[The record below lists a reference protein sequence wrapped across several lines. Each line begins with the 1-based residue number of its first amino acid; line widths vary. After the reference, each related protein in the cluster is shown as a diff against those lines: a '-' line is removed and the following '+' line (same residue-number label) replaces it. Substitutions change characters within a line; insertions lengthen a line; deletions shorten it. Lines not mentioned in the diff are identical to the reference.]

1 MLKKIIHNIPLIRP
15 ATALISGIMAGSLFN
30 FNLNFLILALLAT
43 VVFLLIASLFY
54 SFRITLFFGAGIYIL
69 FAVAGIWRFQA
80 YNRRPELFTEGKFSA
95 TVLEILQEKPKS
107 YQSVLKISAFFRNDS
122 VFKTNE
128 KVMVYFAKSEKAS
141 RLKPGE
147 QIVFDRT
154 PQPVEN
160 SIDLNGFDYAG
171 YLERKRIYRQVYLP
185 DSRWIESGM
194 FTHNFLILAERTRLQ
209 MLEIFRNQDLGEKE
223 FNVLSALTLG
233 YKRGLDPETKRVFSA
248 AGAMHVLAVSGL
260 HVGIVF
266 MILSFFL
273 SFLKKRKR
281 GEIAYLLV
289 MITSL
294 WCFAFLTGLSPS
306 VSRAA
311 AMFTIVVIASVFKK
325 SSNIYQSLVASA
337 FVLLLLNPN
346 NLFEVG
352 FQLSYAAVFGIVFL
366 QPRLDKIFTFRFRVS
381 RYFWALLTTSVAAQ
395 IATFPLSAFYFNQF
409 PTFFWVSNLVVIPA
423 AGILIPLG
431 ISLLFF
437 GGIPLIAAPLTKVTG
452 FVLQLV
458 IQFLETVEKFPL
470 SVLEFSVH
478 RIELIFLYLTM
489 FFSFIFIASKKK
501 VFFKR
506 AIFLLFIL
514 LSTSFA
520 IKLIQFAKKQETANS
535 FRNYSGLYP
544 VQEKGNDNL
553 SQEIFSETG
562 TACLFKL
569 NDEVKNVT

>member
-30 FNLNFLILALLAT
+30 FNLNFLILALLVA
-43 VVFLLIASLFY
+43 VVLLLIASLFY

-80 YNRRPELFTEGKFSA
+80 YNRRPELFTEGKYSA

-147 QIVFDRT
+147 QIVFDKT

-223 FNVLSALTLG
+223 LNVLSALTLG

-366 QPRLDKIFTFRFRVS
+366 QPRLNKIFTFRFRVS

-437 GGIPLIAAPLTKVTG
+437 GGIPLIAVPLTKITG

-520 IKLIQFAKKQETANS
+520 IKLTQFTKKQEITNS
-535 FRNYSGLYP
+535 FRNYPGLYP

-553 SQEIFSETG
+553 SQENFQ
-562 TACLFKL
+562 
-569 NDEVKNVT
+569 

>member
-30 FNLNFLILALLAT
+30 FNLNFLILALLVA
-43 VVFLLIASLFY
+43 VVLLLIASLFY

-80 YNRRPELFTEGKFSA
+80 YNRRPELFTEGKYSA

-147 QIVFDRT
+147 QIVFDKT

-209 MLEIFRNQDLGEKE
+209 MLEIFRKQDLGEKE

-366 QPRLDKIFTFRFRVS
+366 QPRLNKIFTFRFRVS

-437 GGIPLIAAPLTKVTG
+437 GGIPLIAVPLTKITG
-452 FVLQLV
+452 FVLQFV

-501 VFFKR
+501 VFLKR

-520 IKLIQFAKKQETANS
+520 IKLTQFAKKQEITNS
-535 FRNYSGLYP
+535 FRNYPGLYP

-553 SQEIFSETG
+553 SQENFQ
-562 TACLFKL
+562 
-569 NDEVKNVT
+569 

>member
-30 FNLNFLILALLAT
+30 FNLNFLILALL
-43 VVFLLIASLFY
+43 VVVVLLLIASLFY

-223 FNVLSALTLG
+223 LNVLSALTLG

-366 QPRLDKIFTFRFRVS
+366 QPRLNKIFTFRFRVS

-437 GGIPLIAAPLTKVTG
+437 GGIPLIAVPLTKITG

-553 SQEIFSETG
+553 SQENFQ
-562 TACLFKL
+562 
-569 NDEVKNVT
+569 

>member
-30 FNLNFLILALLAT
+30 FNLNFLILALL
-43 VVFLLIASLFY
+43 VVVVLLLIASLFY

-80 YNRRPELFTEGKFSA
+80 YNRRPELFTEGKYSA

-147 QIVFDRT
+147 QIVFDKT

-223 FNVLSALTLG
+223 LNVLSALTLG

-437 GGIPLIAAPLTKVTG
+437 GGIPLIAVPLTKITG

>member
-30 FNLNFLILALLAT
+30 FNLNFLILALLVA
-43 VVFLLIASLFY
+43 VVLLLIASLFY

-80 YNRRPELFTEGKFSA
+80 YNRRPELFTEGKYSA

-147 QIVFDRT
+147 QIVFDKT

-223 FNVLSALTLG
+223 LNVLSALTLG

-366 QPRLDKIFTFRFRVS
+366 QPRLNKIFTFRFRVS

-437 GGIPLIAAPLTKVTG
+437 GGIPLIAVPLTKITG

-501 VFFKR
+501 VFLKR

-520 IKLIQFAKKQETANS
+520 IKLTQFAKKQEITNS
-535 FRNYSGLYP
+535 FRNYPGLYP

-553 SQEIFSETG
+553 SQENFQ
-562 TACLFKL
+562 
-569 NDEVKNVT
+569 

>member
-30 FNLNFLILALLAT
+30 FNLNFLILALLVA
-43 VVFLLIASLFY
+43 VVLLLIASLFY

-80 YNRRPELFTEGKFSA
+80 YNRRPELFTEGKYSA

-366 QPRLDKIFTFRFRVS
+366 QPRLNKIFTFRFRVS

-437 GGIPLIAAPLTKVTG
+437 GGIPLIAVPLTKITG

>member
-30 FNLNFLILALLAT
+30 FNLNFLILALLVA
-43 VVFLLIASLFY
+43 VVLLLIASLFY

-80 YNRRPELFTEGKFSA
+80 YNRRPELFTEGKYSA

-147 QIVFDRT
+147 QIVFDKT

-223 FNVLSALTLG
+223 LNVLSALTLG

-437 GGIPLIAAPLTKVTG
+437 GGIPLIAVPLTKITG

-501 VFFKR
+501 VFLKR

-520 IKLIQFAKKQETANS
+520 IKLTQFAKKQEITNS
-535 FRNYSGLYP
+535 FRNYPGLYP

-553 SQEIFSETG
+553 SQENFQ
-562 TACLFKL
+562 
-569 NDEVKNVT
+569 

>member
-30 FNLNFLILALLAT
+30 FNLNFLILALL
-43 VVFLLIASLFY
+43 VVVVLLLIASLFY

-80 YNRRPELFTEGKFSA
+80 YNRRPELFTEGKYSA

-147 QIVFDRT
+147 QIVFDKT

-223 FNVLSALTLG
+223 LNVLSALTLG

-366 QPRLDKIFTFRFRVS
+366 QPRLNKIFTFRFRVS

-437 GGIPLIAAPLTKVTG
+437 GGIPLIAVPLTKITG

-520 IKLIQFAKKQETANS
+520 IKLTQFAKKQEITNS
-535 FRNYSGLYP
+535 FRNYPGLYP

-553 SQEIFSETG
+553 SQENFQ
-562 TACLFKL
+562 
-569 NDEVKNVT
+569 

>member
-30 FNLNFLILALLAT
+30 FNLNFLILALL
-43 VVFLLIASLFY
+43 VVVVLLLIASLFY

-80 YNRRPELFTEGKFSA
+80 YNRRPELFTEGKYSA

-147 QIVFDRT
+147 QIVFDKT

-223 FNVLSALTLG
+223 LNVLSALTLG

-437 GGIPLIAAPLTKVTG
+437 GGIPLIAVPLTKITG

-520 IKLIQFAKKQETANS
+520 IKLTQFTKKQEIANS
-535 FRNYSGLYP
+535 FRNYPGLYP

-553 SQEIFSETG
+553 SQENFQ
-562 TACLFKL
+562 
-569 NDEVKNVT
+569 

>member
-30 FNLNFLILALLAT
+30 FNLNFLILALL
-43 VVFLLIASLFY
+43 VVVVLLLIASLFY

-80 YNRRPELFTEGKFSA
+80 YNRRPELFTEGKYSA

-122 VFKTNE
+122 IFKTNE

-147 QIVFDRT
+147 QIVFDKT

-223 FNVLSALTLG
+223 LNVLSALTLG

-366 QPRLDKIFTFRFRVS
+366 QPRLNKIFTFRFRVS

-437 GGIPLIAAPLTKVTG
+437 GGIPLIAVPLTKITG

-520 IKLIQFAKKQETANS
+520 IKLTQFAKKQEITNS
-535 FRNYSGLYP
+535 FRNYPGLYP

-553 SQEIFSETG
+553 SQENFQ
-562 TACLFKL
+562 
-569 NDEVKNVT
+569 

>member
-30 FNLNFLILALLAT
+30 FNLNFLILALLVA
-43 VVFLLIASLFY
+43 VVLLLIASLFY

-80 YNRRPELFTEGKFSA
+80 YNRRPELFTEGKYSA

-147 QIVFDRT
+147 QIVFDKT

-223 FNVLSALTLG
+223 LNVLSALTLG

-437 GGIPLIAAPLTKVTG
+437 GGIPLIAVPLTKITG

-520 IKLIQFAKKQETANS
+520 IKLTQFAKKQEITNS
-535 FRNYSGLYP
+535 FRNYPGLYP

-553 SQEIFSETG
+553 SQENFQ
-562 TACLFKL
+562 
-569 NDEVKNVT
+569 

>member
-30 FNLNFLILALLAT
+30 FNLNFLILALLVA
-43 VVFLLIASLFY
+43 VVLLLIASLFY

-80 YNRRPELFTEGKFSA
+80 YNRRPELFTEGKYSA

-366 QPRLDKIFTFRFRVS
+366 QPRLNKIFTFRFRVS

-437 GGIPLIAAPLTKVTG
+437 GGIPLIAVPLTKITG

-520 IKLIQFAKKQETANS
+520 IKLTQFAKKQEITNS
-535 FRNYSGLYP
+535 FRNYPGLYP

-553 SQEIFSETG
+553 S
-562 TACLFKL
+562 
-569 NDEVKNVT
+569 

>member
-30 FNLNFLILALLAT
+30 FNLNFLILALL
-43 VVFLLIASLFY
+43 VVVVLLLIASLFY

-80 YNRRPELFTEGKFSA
+80 YNRRPELFTEGKYSA

-147 QIVFDRT
+147 QIVFDKT

-223 FNVLSALTLG
+223 LNVLSALTLG

-366 QPRLDKIFTFRFRVS
+366 QPRLNKIFTFRFRVS

-437 GGIPLIAAPLTKVTG
+437 GGIPLIAVPLTKITG

-501 VFFKR
+501 VFLKR

-520 IKLIQFAKKQETANS
+520 IKLTQFAKKQEITNS
-535 FRNYSGLYP
+535 FRNYPGLYP

-553 SQEIFSETG
+553 SQENFQ
-562 TACLFKL
+562 
-569 NDEVKNVT
+569 

>member
-30 FNLNFLILALLAT
+30 FNLNFLILVLLVA
-43 VVFLLIASLFY
+43 VVLLLIASLFY

-80 YNRRPELFTEGKFSA
+80 YNRRPELFTEGKYSA

-147 QIVFDRT
+147 QIVFDKT

-223 FNVLSALTLG
+223 LNVLSALTLG

-366 QPRLDKIFTFRFRVS
+366 QPRLNKIFTFRFRVS

-437 GGIPLIAAPLTKVTG
+437 GGIPLIAVPLTKITG

-501 VFFKR
+501 VFLKR

-520 IKLIQFAKKQETANS
+520 IKLTQFAKKQEITNS
-535 FRNYSGLYP
+535 FRNYPGLYP

-553 SQEIFSETG
+553 SQENFQ
-562 TACLFKL
+562 
-569 NDEVKNVT
+569 

>member
-30 FNLNFLILALLAT
+30 FNLNFLILALLVA
-43 VVFLLIASLFY
+43 VVLLLIASLFY

-80 YNRRPELFTEGKFSA
+80 YNRRPELFTEGKYSA

-147 QIVFDRT
+147 QIVFDKT

-223 FNVLSALTLG
+223 LNVLSALTLG

-273 SFLKKRKR
+273 SFLEKRKR

-366 QPRLDKIFTFRFRVS
+366 QPRLNKIFTFRFRVS

-437 GGIPLIAAPLTKVTG
+437 GGIPLIAVPLTKITG

-489 FFSFIFIASKKK
+489 FFSFIFISSKKK

-520 IKLIQFAKKQETANS
+520 IKLTQFTKKQEIANS
-535 FRNYSGLYP
+535 FRNYPGLYP

-553 SQEIFSETG
+553 SQENFQ
-562 TACLFKL
+562 
-569 NDEVKNVT
+569 

>member
-80 YNRRPELFTEGKFSA
+80 YNRRPELFTEGKYSA

-147 QIVFDRT
+147 QIVFDKT

-223 FNVLSALTLG
+223 LNVLSALTLG

-437 GGIPLIAAPLTKVTG
+437 GGIPLIAVPLTKITG
-452 FVLQLV
+452 FVLQFV

-553 SQEIFSETG
+553 SQENFQ
-562 TACLFKL
+562 
-569 NDEVKNVT
+569 

>member
-1 MLKKIIHNIPLIRP
+1 MKKIIHNIPLIRP

-30 FNLNFLILALLAT
+30 FNLNFLILALLVA
-43 VVFLLIASLFY
+43 VVLLLIASLFY

-80 YNRRPELFTEGKFSA
+80 YNRRPELFTEGKYSA

-437 GGIPLIAAPLTKVTG
+437 GGIPLIAVPLTKITG

-520 IKLIQFAKKQETANS
+520 IKLTQFAKKQEITNS
-535 FRNYSGLYP
+535 FRNYPGLYP

-553 SQEIFSETG
+553 SQENFQ
-562 TACLFKL
+562 
-569 NDEVKNVT
+569 

>member
-30 FNLNFLILALLAT
+30 FNLNFLILALL
-43 VVFLLIASLFY
+43 VVVVLLLIASLFY

-80 YNRRPELFTEGKFSA
+80 YNRRPELFTEGKYSA

-147 QIVFDRT
+147 QIVFDKT

-223 FNVLSALTLG
+223 LNVLSALTLG

-366 QPRLDKIFTFRFRVS
+366 QPRLNKIFTFRFRVS

-437 GGIPLIAAPLTKVTG
+437 GGIPLIAVPLTKITG

-501 VFFKR
+501 VFLKR

-520 IKLIQFAKKQETANS
+520 IKLTQFTKKQEIANS
-535 FRNYSGLYP
+535 FRNYPGLYP

-553 SQEIFSETG
+553 SQENFQ
-562 TACLFKL
+562 
-569 NDEVKNVT
+569 

>member
-1 MLKKIIHNIPLIRP
+1 
-15 ATALISGIMAGSLFN
+15 
-30 FNLNFLILALLAT
+30 
-43 VVFLLIASLFY
+43 
-54 SFRITLFFGAGIYIL
+54 
-69 FAVAGIWRFQA
+69 
-80 YNRRPELFTEGKFSA
+80 
-95 TVLEILQEKPKS
+95 
-107 YQSVLKISAFFRNDS
+107 
-122 VFKTNE
+122 
-128 KVMVYFAKSEKAS
+128 
-141 RLKPGE
+141 
-147 QIVFDRT
+147 
-154 PQPVEN
+154 
-160 SIDLNGFDYAG
+160 
-171 YLERKRIYRQVYLP
+171 
-185 DSRWIESGM
+185 
-194 FTHNFLILAERTRLQ
+194 
-209 MLEIFRNQDLGEKE
+209 
-223 FNVLSALTLG
+223 
-233 YKRGLDPETKRVFSA
+233 
-248 AGAMHVLAVSGL
+248 
-260 HVGIVF
+260 
-266 MILSFFL
+266 
-273 SFLKKRKR
+273 
-281 GEIAYLLV
+281 
-289 MITSL
+289 
-294 WCFAFLTGLSPS
+294 
-306 VSRAA
+306 
-311 AMFTIVVIASVFKK
+311 MFTIVVIASVFKK

-366 QPRLDKIFTFRFRVS
+366 QPRLNKIFTFRFRVS

-437 GGIPLIAAPLTKVTG
+437 GGIPLIAVPLTKITG
-452 FVLQLV
+452 FVLQFV

-520 IKLIQFAKKQETANS
+520 IKLTQFAKKQEITNS
-535 FRNYSGLYP
+535 FRNYPGLYP

-553 SQEIFSETG
+553 SQENFQ
-562 TACLFKL
+562 
-569 NDEVKNVT
+569 

>member
-30 FNLNFLILALLAT
+30 FNLNFLILALL
-43 VVFLLIASLFY
+43 VVVVLLLIASLFY

-80 YNRRPELFTEGKFSA
+80 YNRRPELFTEGKYSA

-147 QIVFDRT
+147 QIVFDKT

-223 FNVLSALTLG
+223 LNVLSALTLG

-437 GGIPLIAAPLTKVTG
+437 GGIPLIAVPLTKITG

-501 VFFKR
+501 VFLKR

-520 IKLIQFAKKQETANS
+520 IKLTQFAKKQEITNS
-535 FRNYSGLYP
+535 FRNYPGLYP

-553 SQEIFSETG
+553 SQENFQ
-562 TACLFKL
+562 
-569 NDEVKNVT
+569 

>member
-30 FNLNFLILALLAT
+30 FNLNFLILALL
-43 VVFLLIASLFY
+43 VVVVLLLIASLFY

-80 YNRRPELFTEGKFSA
+80 YNRRPELFTEGKYSA

-147 QIVFDRT
+147 QIVFDKT

-223 FNVLSALTLG
+223 LNVLSALTLG

-366 QPRLDKIFTFRFRVS
+366 QPRLNKIFTFRFRVS

-437 GGIPLIAAPLTKVTG
+437 GGIPLIAVPLTKITG
-452 FVLQLV
+452 FVLQFV

-501 VFFKR
+501 VFLKR

-520 IKLIQFAKKQETANS
+520 IKLTQFAKKQEITNS
-535 FRNYSGLYP
+535 FRNYPGLYP

-553 SQEIFSETG
+553 SQENFQ
-562 TACLFKL
+562 
-569 NDEVKNVT
+569 

>member
-30 FNLNFLILALLAT
+30 FNLNFLILALLVA
-43 VVFLLIASLFY
+43 VVLLLIASLFY

-80 YNRRPELFTEGKFSA
+80 YNRRPELFTEGKYSA

-147 QIVFDRT
+147 QIVFDKT

-437 GGIPLIAAPLTKVTG
+437 GGIPLIAVSLTKITG

-520 IKLIQFAKKQETANS
+520 IKLTQFTKKQEIANS
-535 FRNYSGLYP
+535 FRNYPGLYP

-553 SQEIFSETG
+553 SQENFQ
-562 TACLFKL
+562 
-569 NDEVKNVT
+569 

>member
-30 FNLNFLILALLAT
+30 FNLNFLILALL
-43 VVFLLIASLFY
+43 VVVVLLLIASLFY

-80 YNRRPELFTEGKFSA
+80 YNRRPELFTEGKYSA

-147 QIVFDRT
+147 QIVFDKT

-223 FNVLSALTLG
+223 LNVLSALTLG

-437 GGIPLIAAPLTKVTG
+437 GGIPLIAVPLTKITG

-520 IKLIQFAKKQETANS
+520 IKLTQFAKKQEITNS
-535 FRNYSGLYP
+535 FRNYPGLYP

-553 SQEIFSETG
+553 SQENFQ
-562 TACLFKL
+562 
-569 NDEVKNVT
+569 

>member
-80 YNRRPELFTEGKFSA
+80 YNRRPELFTEGKYSA

-311 AMFTIVVIASVFKK
+311 AIFTIVVIASVFKK

-437 GGIPLIAAPLTKVTG
+437 G
-452 FVLQLV
+452 
-458 IQFLETVEKFPL
+458 
-470 SVLEFSVH
+470 
-478 RIELIFLYLTM
+478 
-489 FFSFIFIASKKK
+489 
-501 VFFKR
+501 
-506 AIFLLFIL
+506 
-514 LSTSFA
+514 
-520 IKLIQFAKKQETANS
+520 
-535 FRNYSGLYP
+535 
-544 VQEKGNDNL
+544 
-553 SQEIFSETG
+553 
-562 TACLFKL
+562 
-569 NDEVKNVT
+569 

>member
-223 FNVLSALTLG
+223 LNVLSALTLG

-437 GGIPLIAAPLTKVTG
+437 GGIPLIAVPLTKITG
-452 FVLQLV
+452 FVLQFV

-520 IKLIQFAKKQETANS
+520 IKLTQFTKKQEITNS
-535 FRNYSGLYP
+535 FRNYPGLYP

-553 SQEIFSETG
+553 SQENFQ
-562 TACLFKL
+562 
-569 NDEVKNVT
+569 

>member
-30 FNLNFLILALLAT
+30 FNLNFLILALLVA
-43 VVFLLIASLFY
+43 VVLLLIASLFY

-80 YNRRPELFTEGKFSA
+80 YNRRPELFTEGKYSA

-223 FNVLSALTLG
+223 LNVLSALTLG

-366 QPRLDKIFTFRFRVS
+366 QPRLNKIFTFRFRVS

-437 GGIPLIAAPLTKVTG
+437 GGIPLIAVPLTKITG

-520 IKLIQFAKKQETANS
+520 IKLTQFTKKQEITNS
-535 FRNYSGLYP
+535 FRNYPGLYP

-553 SQEIFSETG
+553 SQENFQ
-562 TACLFKL
+562 
-569 NDEVKNVT
+569 

>member
-30 FNLNFLILALLAT
+30 FNLNFLILVLLVA
-43 VVFLLIASLFY
+43 VVLLLIASLFY

-80 YNRRPELFTEGKFSA
+80 YNRRPELFTEGKYSA

-147 QIVFDRT
+147 QIVFDKT

-223 FNVLSALTLG
+223 LNVLSALTLG

-437 GGIPLIAAPLTKVTG
+437 GGIPLIAVPLTKITG

-520 IKLIQFAKKQETANS
+520 IKLTQFAKKQEITNS
-535 FRNYSGLYP
+535 FRNYPGLYP

-553 SQEIFSETG
+553 SQENFQ
-562 TACLFKL
+562 
-569 NDEVKNVT
+569 

>member
-30 FNLNFLILALLAT
+30 FNLNFLILALLVA
-43 VVFLLIASLFY
+43 VVLLLIASLFY

-80 YNRRPELFTEGKFSA
+80 YNRRPELFTEGKYSA

-147 QIVFDRT
+147 QIVFDKT

-223 FNVLSALTLG
+223 LNVLSALTLG

-366 QPRLDKIFTFRFRVS
+366 QPRLNKIFTFRFRVS

-437 GGIPLIAAPLTKVTG
+437 GGIPLIAVPLTKITG

-520 IKLIQFAKKQETANS
+520 IKLTQFAKKQEITNS
-535 FRNYSGLYP
+535 FRNYPGLYP

-553 SQEIFSETG
+553 SQENFQ
-562 TACLFKL
+562 
-569 NDEVKNVT
+569 

>member
-30 FNLNFLILALLAT
+30 FNLNFLILALLVA
-43 VVFLLIASLFY
+43 VVLLLIASLFY

-80 YNRRPELFTEGKFSA
+80 YNRRPELFTEGKYSA

-147 QIVFDRT
+147 QIVFDKT

-223 FNVLSALTLG
+223 LNVLSALTLG

-366 QPRLDKIFTFRFRVS
+366 QPRLNKIFTFRFRVS

-437 GGIPLIAAPLTKVTG
+437 GGIPLIAVPLTKITG

-520 IKLIQFAKKQETANS
+520 IKLTQFAKKQEITNS
-535 FRNYSGLYP
+535 FRNYPGLYP

>member
-30 FNLNFLILALLAT
+30 FNLNFLILALL
-43 VVFLLIASLFY
+43 VVVVLLLIASLFY

-80 YNRRPELFTEGKFSA
+80 YNRRPELFTEGKYSA

-122 VFKTNE
+122 IFKTNE

-147 QIVFDRT
+147 QIVFDKT

-223 FNVLSALTLG
+223 LNVLSALTLG

-366 QPRLDKIFTFRFRVS
+366 QPRLNKIFTFRFRVS

-437 GGIPLIAAPLTKVTG
+437 GGIPLIAVPLTKITG

-501 VFFKR
+501 VFLKR

-520 IKLIQFAKKQETANS
+520 IKLTQFAKKQEITNS
-535 FRNYSGLYP
+535 FRNYPGLYP

-553 SQEIFSETG
+553 SQENFQ
-562 TACLFKL
+562 
-569 NDEVKNVT
+569 